1 MEKMIDCEFFIRNDL
16 TFSDSFSG
24 PRNGFQSNCERK
36 KKVKAISPDVGLSA
50 LKVSGFQPSVVEQ
63 WLL

>member
-1 MEKMIDCEFFIRNDL
+1 M

-24 PRNGFQSNCERK
+24 PGNGFQSNCERK